1 MKKIYLV
8 LAIIFLFSLTLKAQS
23 YSDFTLGDING
34 NDVTLSKL
42 LEKGPVL
49 LSFWASWCAPC
60 KEEMRYIN
68 DIYEKYKDKGFM
80 YLAINE
86 DDQKSIVKVKPFIDT
101 KGYKF
106 TVVLDID
113 NKVYESY
120 WGNTELTLPYSLL
133 ISKNKEIV
141 AKHSNFLSGDEVKME
156 EEIKTALGLN

>member
-8 LAIIFLFSLTLKAQS
+8 LAILLSLSLTSKAQI
-23 YSDFTLGDING
+23 YSDFTLTDIDG
-34 NDVTLSKL
+34 NDVTLNKL

-49 LSFWASWCAPC
+49 VSFWATWCAPC

-68 DIYEKYKDKGFM
+68 DIYEKYKGNGFT

-86 DDQKSIVKVKPFIDT
+86 DDQKSVAKVKPYIET

-106 TVVLDID
+106 PVVID
-113 NKVYESY
+113 LNNKVYEAY

-133 ISKNKEIV
+133 ISKNKEII

-156 EEIKTALGLN
+156 EEVKKALGLN